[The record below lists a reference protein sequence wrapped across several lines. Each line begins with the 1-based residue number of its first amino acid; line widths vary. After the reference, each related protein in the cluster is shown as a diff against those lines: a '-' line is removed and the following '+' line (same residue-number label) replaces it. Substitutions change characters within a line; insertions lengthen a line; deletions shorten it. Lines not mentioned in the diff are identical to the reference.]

1 MQGVRER
8 PIRLTSE
15 FTIIHL
21 CKKSSAVSTA
31 VVSSAYRSNEI
42 INFVIEQIL
51 GGGFFNFSCTTLT
64 GMYIFYEKSSK
75 SDGNEDIGQVT
86 Q

>member
-42 INFVIEQIL
+42 FIEHIL
-51 GGGFFNFSCTTLT
+51 GGVFFNFSCTTLT

>member
-42 INFVIEQIL
+42 CYWANPWGV
-51 GGGFFNFSCTTLT
+51 FFNFSCTTLT

>member
-42 INFVIEQIL
+42 CYRANPWWV
-51 GGGFFNFSCTTLT
+51 FFNFSCTTLT